1 MRDYA
6 TDTSEKIIVKV
17 IYPDI
22 RKHLLADLANARRA
36 AHIITNVL
44 KLPMKGS
51 VDAIMDEQCES
62 FPREVDLRLERN
74 NLGRAHELFSRHKL
88 DVAIPIV
95 YDDLS
100 SSSVLS
106 QSFLPGKTLSSIDL
120 AGCSPEQ
127 IARCVAAVTEVA
139 RAIGVTMFRDGF
151 FHSDPHPG
159 NIMLLDSGKAGLIDW
174 GQCTTLERPQLR
186 TLCHIVLLLHTR
198 SASLIERA
206 LAGSDINFNTDNT
219 EFKLALLYYFFDS
232 SRDVSE
238 VVRPEATEYLKDAIQ
253 HNPRIMPVMT
263 DVPREVVFYG
273 RVCGTL
279 RKSFEL
285 LGSDVSV
292 LDLWHREAR
301 AALKRINSLQPN
313 LISSGLLLIPE
324 EPAGLV
330 DIMDRSSDW
339 ISGALTVVSALGSRV
354 TRNGADRATT
364 KHVSTIETDFEPY
377 KSALTWRPKWAVRA
391 FTLVS
396 TSSILA
402 L

>member
-1 MRDYA
+1 MRDNA
-6 TDTSEKIIVKV
+6 DTSERIIVKV

-36 AHIITNVL
+36 GHIITNVL

-74 NLGRAHELFSRHKL
+74 NLSYARELFLRHEL
-88 DVAIPIV
+88 DVAIPVV

-106 QSFLPGKTLSSIDL
+106 QSFLPGKTLSSIEL
-120 AGCSPEQ
+120 ASCSPEE

-139 RAIGVTMFRDGF
+139 RAIGVTMFRDSF

-159 NIMLLDSGKAGLIDW
+159 NIMLLDSGTAGLIDW
-174 GQCTTLERPQLR
+174 GQCTTLTRPQLR

-206 LAGSDINFNTDNT
+206 LVGSDINFNTENT

-253 HNPRIMPVMT
+253 HNPRVMPVMT

-285 LGSDVSV
+285 LGSDVSI
-292 LDLWHREAR
+292 LDLWHCEAR
-301 AALKRINSLQPN
+301 AALRRINSLQPN
-313 LISSGLLLIPE
+313 LISSGLLLLPE

-330 DIMDRSSDW
+330 DIIDRSSDW
-339 ISGALTVVSALGSRV
+339 ISGALTAVSALGSRA
-354 TRNGADRATT
+354 TRNGADQA
-364 KHVSTIETDFEPY
+364 KAKQLSTVNRDFEPDMGVVMWRRLWVGH
-377 KSALTWRPKWAVRA
+377 ALTI
-391 FTLVS
+391 VS
-396 TSSILA
+396 ASSILA